1 MKNWLLERNPPPSAS
16 TIVQRVRENSV
27 RSVQGLKHSISFSRP
42 TKVDKFFSH
51 LCHVDDEIFEM
62 EDDDSSSLEKS
73 EELVA
78 NQPRQKASH
87 GKRRKRSDEDSDA
100 DSRPASSTS
109 YDEDEA
115 ALKQALALSLA
126 STPVEEGKSLH
137 LLSPPLLS
145 FVCYQTLVMF
155 RQERQLEIFMLQGI
169 CKIKLSDSV
178 RI

>member
-1 MKNWLLERNPPPSAS
+1 
-16 TIVQRVRENSV
+16 
-27 RSVQGLKHSISFSRP
+27 
-42 TKVDKFFSH
+42 
-51 LCHVDDEIFEM
+51 M

-87 GKRRKRSDEDSDA
+87 GKRRKHSDEDSDA

-126 STPVEEGKSLH
+126 STPVEEGKFLR

-145 FVCYQTLVMF
+145 FVSLPSGIGDVQARKATRNLHASRSLQDQLV
-155 RQERQLEIFMLQGI
+155 
-169 CKIKLSDSV
+169 
-178 RI
+178 